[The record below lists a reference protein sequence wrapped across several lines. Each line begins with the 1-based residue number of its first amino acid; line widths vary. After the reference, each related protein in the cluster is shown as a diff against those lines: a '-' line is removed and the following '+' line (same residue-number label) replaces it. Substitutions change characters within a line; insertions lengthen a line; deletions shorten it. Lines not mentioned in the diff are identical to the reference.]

1 MAASS
6 SNKNQVTDRSKKVNS
21 IDTQKIDE
29 LTTKVDQLLKN
40 NQGKSSSWK
49 KLHRAI
55 QKAAPE
61 TERQQRISRS
71 EIQEK
76 IKALFTEALT
86 LSLKVIIDKLD
97 IMDVEPLQLTLVFV
111 NSSASVPYSSIR
123 DLPNGFNYL
132 AHQRLA
138 IIDPDSGDQPLFN
151 EDKSIVVTVNG
162 EIYNHEELRKG
173 LKNHKFHTGS
183 DCDVIAHLYEEHGEN
198 FVDMLDGIFSFVLL
212 DTRDN
217 SFMVARDAKKYF
229 GYRLRHRGPDWSG
242 IYQNGFNY
250 LAHQRLAIIDPDSG
264 DQPLFNED
272 KSIVVTVNGEIYNH
286 EELRKGLKNHKFH
299 TGSDCDVIAHLYE
312 EHGENFV
319 DMLDGIFSFVLLDTR
334 DNSFMVARDAVGV
347 TSLYIGWGLDG
358 SLWVSSEMKGLHEDC
373 EHFEAFPP
381 GHLYSS
387 KSGGGFKQWYNPPW
401 FNESVPSTPYEPLA
415 IRSAF
420 EDVRKLFFFF
430 FFLAVIKRLM
440 TDVPFGVLLSGGL
453 DSSLVASITARH
465 LAGTKAAK
473 RWGPQLHSFCVGLE
487 GSPDL
492 KAGKEVAEYLGT
504 VHHEFHFTVQD
515 GIDAIEDVIYHVETY
530 DVTTIRA
537 STPMFLMSRKIKSLG
552 VKMVL
557 SGEGS
562 DEIFGGYLYFHKAPN
577 KQEFHQETCRKAVI
591 KRLMTD
597 VPFGV
602 LLSGGLDSSLVA
614 SITARHLA
622 GTKAAKRW
630 GPQLHSFC
638 VGLEG
643 SPDLKAG
650 KEVAEYLGTVHHE
663 FHFTVQDG
671 IDAIEDVIYHVETYD
686 VTTIRAST
694 PMFLMSRKIKSLGV
708 KMVLSGE
715 GSDEIF
721 GGYLYFHK
729 APNKQEFHQET
740 CRKIKALHK
749 YDCLRANKATSAFGL
764 EARVP
769 FLDKEFINTAM
780 SLDPESKMIKPEEGR
795 IEKWVLRR
803 AFDDEERPYL
813 PKHILYRQKEQ
824 FSDGVGYSWI
834 DGLKAHAAENVND
847 KMMSNAAFIFPHN
860 TPLTKEAYYYRMI
873 FERFFPQNSARL
885 TVPGGATVA
894 CSTAKAVE
902 WDASW
907 SNNMD
912 PSGRAAIGVHLSAYD
927 GSKVALPLPTPHKA
941 IDDIPMMMGQEVVI
955 QT

>member
-1 MAASS
+1 M
-6 SNKNQVTDRSKKVNS
+6 
-21 IDTQKIDE
+21 
-29 LTTKVDQLLKN
+29 
-40 NQGKSSSWK
+40 
-49 KLHRAI
+49 
-55 QKAAPE
+55 
-61 TERQQRISRS
+61 
-71 EIQEK
+71 
-76 IKALFTEALT
+76 
-86 LSLKVIIDKLD
+86 
-97 IMDVEPLQLTLVFV
+97 
-111 NSSASVPYSSIR
+111 IR
-123 DLPNGFNYL
+123 PDWSGIYQHGDNYL

-151 EDKSIVVTVNG
+151 EDKTIVVTVNG
-162 EIYNHEELRKG
+162 EIYNHEELRQR

-183 DCDVIAHLYEEHGEN
+183 DCEVIAHLYEEHGEG
-198 FVDMLDGIFSFVLL
+198 FVDMLDGVFSFVLL
-212 DTRDN
+212 DTRNN
-217 SFMVARDAKKYF
+217 SFMVARDA
-229 GYRLRHRGPDWSG
+229 
-242 IYQNGFNY
+242 I
-250 LAHQRLAIIDPDSG
+250 
-264 DQPLFNED
+264 
-272 KSIVVTVNGEIYNH
+272 
-286 EELRKGLKNHKFH
+286 
-299 TGSDCDVIAHLYE
+299 
-312 EHGENFV
+312 
-319 DMLDGIFSFVLLDTR
+319 
-334 DNSFMVARDAVGV
+334 GV
-347 TSLYIGWGLDG
+347 TPLYIGWGLDG
-358 SLWVSSEMKGLHEDC
+358 SVWISSEMKGLNEDC
-373 EHFEAFPP
+373 EHFETFPP

-387 KSGGGFKQWYNPPW
+387 KSGGFKQWYNPPW

-415 IRSAF
+415 IRRAF
-420 EDVRKLFFFF
+420 ED
-430 FFLAVIKRLM
+430 AVTKRLM
-440 TDVPFGVLLSGGL
+440 SDVPFGVLLSGGL

-465 LAGTKAAK
+465 LAETKAAK
-473 RWGPQLHSFCVGLE
+473 QFGTQLHSFCVGLE

-504 VHHEFHFTVQD
+504 
-515 GIDAIEDVIYHVETY
+515 
-530 DVTTIRA
+530 
-537 STPMFLMSRKIKSLG
+537 L
-552 VKMVL
+552 
-557 SGEGS
+557 
-562 DEIFGGYLYFHKAPN
+562 
-577 KQEFHQETCRKAVI
+577 
-591 KRLMTD
+591 
-597 VPFGV
+597 
-602 LLSGGLDSSLVA
+602 
-614 SITARHLA
+614 
-622 GTKAAKRW
+622 
-630 GPQLHSFC
+630 
-638 VGLEG
+638 
-643 SPDLKAG
+643 
-650 KEVAEYLGTVHHE
+650 HHE

-780 SLDPESKMIKPEEGR
+780 SLDPDSKMIKPEEGR

-847 KMMSNAAFIFPHN
+847 KMMANAVHIFPHN

-927 GSKVALPLPTPHKA
+927 GSNVALPLPPLKA
-941 IDDIPMMMGQEVVI
+941 IGDMPMMRGHGVVI